1 MINVKDRRRSIC
13 VAALALLMLIAVSL
27 LPFFPYETWAEGID
41 TKAITEE
48 ELSGIQREIESL
60 YDSGTIIDAINEKQA
75 EISGIQLMSEEI
87 EKTVTISNV
96 KILYDFNEKPT
107 YLLTE
112 FEDGG
117 YAIRFR
123 EGETFV
129 ERNESFN
136 SIYTTENVI
145 EHRCYYAGPGQYFY
159 KRDGKTYEVRT
170 GQEVIFDKSG
180 DDEIEEI
187 NRQIV
192 EEKQSGIMP
201 MSIVDEGYTLL
212 NFNKKEMDMNDLI
225 RGLYFY
231 GMDEYYNEFVTL
243 LRYGTWT
250 NEHDNKCIK
259 FCAAN
264 NINAVNANRMW
275 YYNIGGNDLL
285 FGENIYGSCA
295 LVAIGMVL
303 QFYDRTGWCDVV
315 PSNTDAWENI
325 QYEYPYP
332 QYFSKHSRL
341 NPSKMEA
348 ERLHQYLISLA
359 HPGVLPSDSYGTSE
373 ALQVEVINK
382 YAENL
387 GYSNKIVGGSYIV
400 SPILLHMI
408 IGELGYPFI
417 FTTRGATFDYKYA
430 IKDSGGNISYK
441 ESTAR
446 CHAVVGY
453 GYKGSEFLCHF
464 GWMCAGYS
472 TTLIHENYIR
482 AANFININDYVNISK
497 E

>member
-41 TKAITEE
+41 TRAITEE

-96 KILYDFNEKPT
+96 KILYDFNEKTT

-112 FEDGG
+112 FEEGG

-145 EHRCYYAGPGQYFY
+145 DHRCYYAGPGQYFY
-159 KRDGKTYEVRT
+159 KCDGKKYEVRT
-170 GQEVIFDKSG
+170 GQEVIFDKAG

-192 EEKQSGIMP
+192 EEKKYGTMP
-201 MSIVDEGYTLL
+201 MSIIDEGYTLL
-212 NFNKKEMDMNDLI
+212 NFNKKEMTMMDAV
-225 RGLYFY
+225 RGVYFY
-231 GMDEYYNEFVTL
+231 GMDEYNTTFVNL
-243 LRYGTWT
+243 LRSGSWT
-250 NEHDNKCIK
+250 SEHANECIK
-259 FCAAN
+259 FGMTDDISKIN
-264 NINAVNANRMW
+264 NYPVL
-275 YYNIGGNDLL
+275 YYTVGGEDLL
-285 FGENIYGSCA
+285 FGDNNYGSCA

-303 QFYDRTGWCDVV
+303 QLYDRTNWCDVV
-315 PSNTDAWENI
+315 PSDTSKWERI
-325 QYEYPYP
+325 QYTYKYSD
-332 QYFSKHSRL
+332 QFYKHKNL
-341 NPSKMEA
+341 DPDKKDA

-359 HPGVLPSDSYGTSE
+359 HPDVKPNKNGIYGTYPDD
-373 ALQVEVINK
+373 QVKAINK
-382 YAENL
+382 YAQNM
-387 GYSNKIVGGSYIV
+387 GYTKIIKGRTALYISV
-400 SPILLHMI
+400 KSLIGKQGFPMI
-408 IGELGYPFI
+408 A
-417 FTTRGATFDYKYA
+417 TTKGDSFSYKYPV
-430 IKDSGGNISYK
+430 KDDKGNITYINQTSGRH
-441 ESTAR
+441 T
-446 CHAVVGY
+446 VVAY
-453 GYKGSEFLCHF
+453 GYKDSEFICHF
-464 GWMCAGYS
+464 GWHSQGSGAVILNKSYVS
-472 TTLIHENYIR
+472 DWKYI
-482 AANFININDYVNISK
+482 DVL
-497 E
+497 

>member
-41 TKAITEE
+41 TRAITEE

-112 FEDGG
+112 FEEAG

-170 GQEVIFDKSG
+170 GQEVIFDKAG

-192 EEKQSGIMP
+192 EEKKYGTMP
-201 MSIVDEGYTLL
+201 MSIIDEGYTLL
-212 NFNKKEMDMNDLI
+212 NFNKKEMTMMDAV
-225 RGLYFY
+225 RGVYFY
-231 GMDEYYNEFVTL
+231 GLSEHNNTFARLTPEMSWSQKHDEE
-243 LRYGTWT
+243 
-250 NEHDNKCIK
+250 CIK
-259 FCAAN
+259 YGIKYVGIDKKNYEN
-264 NINAVNANRMW
+264 NLF
-275 YYNIGGNDLL
+275 YNIGGEDLL
-285 FGENIYGSCA
+285 FGDNIYGSCA
-295 LVAIGMVL
+295 MVSIGMVL
-303 QFYDRTGWCDVV
+303 QLYDRTDWCDVV
-315 PSNTDAWENI
+315 PSNTNAWERI
-325 QYEYPYP
+325 QYDCPYIHQFANHP
-332 QYFSKHSRL
+332 KL
-341 NPSKMEA
+341 NTDKKDA
-348 ERLHQYLISLA
+348 ERLHQYLISIA
-359 HPGVLPSDSYGTSE
+359 HPNKKPFDDRTY
-373 ALQVEVINK
+373 EVSTTEITNIINK
-382 YAENL
+382 YIKNL
-387 GYSNKIVGGSYIV
+387 GYSNKIKGKNALSISVKS
-400 SPILLHMI
+400 L
-408 IGELGYPFI
+408 IGKNGYPMI
-417 FTTRGATFDYKYA
+417 ACTSSTKYSFTYTNEYGLISTVNKNGA
-430 IKDSGGNISYK
+430 
-441 ESTAR
+441 
-446 CHAVVGY
+446 HAFVVY
-453 GYKGSEFLCHF
+453 GYKNSEYVCHLGWHGEGGYADAIINSRYIGS
-464 GWMCAGYS
+464 WR
-472 TTLIHENYIR
+472 YID
-482 AANFININDYVNISK
+482 IL
-497 E
+497 

>member
-1 MINVKDRRRSIC
+1 MITVKDRRRSIC

-41 TKAITEE
+41 TRAITEE

-112 FEDGG
+112 FEEGG

-145 EHRCYYAGPGQYFY
+145 DHRCYYAGPGQYFY
-159 KRDGKTYEVRT
+159 KRDGKKYEVRT

-192 EEKQSGIMP
+192 EEKKYGTMP
-201 MSIVDEGYTLL
+201 MSIIDEGYTLL
-212 NFNKKEMDMNDLI
+212 NFNKKEMTMMDAV
-225 RGLYFY
+225 RGVYFY
-231 GMDEYYNEFVTL
+231 GMDEYNTRFLPLKSYESWNDSYNNDCINYSIYRYNHQDRKYDYMRTL
-243 LRYGTWT
+243 KYT
-250 NEHDNKCIK
+250 
-259 FCAAN
+259 
-264 NINAVNANRMW
+264 V
-275 YYNIGGNDLL
+275 GGEDML
-285 FGENIYGSCA
+285 FGDNIYGSCA
-295 LVAIGMVL
+295 LVSIGMVL
-303 QFYDRTGWCDVV
+303 QLYDRTDWCDVV
-315 PSNTDAWENI
+315 PSNTSAWENI
-325 QYEYPYP
+325 QYTYPYS
-332 QYFSKHSRL
+332 QDCTKHTQL
-341 NPSKMEA
+341 IPSKKDA

-359 HPGVLPSDSYGTSE
+359 HPGKLPSEKYGTSE
-373 ALQVEVINK
+373 DLQVKVINQ
-382 YAENL
+382 YAQNL
-387 GYSNKIVGGSYIV
+387 GYSKKIKGKSALYISV
-400 SPILLHMI
+400 KSLIGKQGFPMI
-408 IGELGYPFI
+408 A
-417 FTTRGATFDYKYA
+417 TTKGDGFSYKYPE
-430 IKDSGGNISYK
+430 KNEKGDISYVTK
-441 ESTAR
+441 SAG
-446 CHAVVGY
+446 CHAVVSY
-453 GYKGSEFLCHF
+453 GYKDSEFVCNF
-464 GWMCAGYS
+464 GWFGAGYGAC
-472 TTLIHENYIR
+472 IVNKNYIR
-482 AANFININDYVNISK
+482 AWRYIDIL
-497 E
+497 

>member
-41 TKAITEE
+41 TRAITEE

-112 FEDGG
+112 FEEGG

-192 EEKQSGIMP
+192 EEKKYGTMP
-201 MSIVDEGYTLL
+201 MSIIDEGYTLL
-212 NFNKKEMDMNDLI
+212 NFNKKEM
-225 RGLYFY
+225 
-231 GMDEYYNEFVTL
+231 T
-243 LRYGTWT
+243 
-250 NEHDNKCIK
+250 
-259 FCAAN
+259 
-264 NINAVNANRMW
+264 
-275 YYNIGGNDLL
+275 
-285 FGENIYGSCA
+285 
-295 LVAIGMVL
+295 
-303 QFYDRTGWCDVV
+303 
-315 PSNTDAWENI
+315 
-325 QYEYPYP
+325 
-332 QYFSKHSRL
+332 
-341 NPSKMEA
+341 
-348 ERLHQYLISLA
+348 
-359 HPGVLPSDSYGTSE
+359 
-373 ALQVEVINK
+373 
-382 YAENL
+382 
-387 GYSNKIVGGSYIV
+387 
-400 SPILLHMI
+400 ILLS
-408 IGELGYPFI
+408 L
-417 FTTRGATFDYKYA
+417 
-430 IKDSGGNISYK
+430 
-441 ESTAR
+441 
-446 CHAVVGY
+446 
-453 GYKGSEFLCHF
+453 L
-464 GWMCAGYS
+464 
-472 TTLIHENYIR
+472 
-482 AANFININDYVNISK
+482 
-497 E
+497 

>member
-41 TKAITEE
+41 TRAITEE

-60 YDSGTIIDAINEKQA
+60 YDSGTIKDAINENEAQ
-75 EISGIQLMSEEI
+75 ISRIQLMSEEI

-112 FEDGG
+112 FEEGG

-170 GQEVIFDKSG
+170 GQEVIFDRSG

-192 EEKQSGIMP
+192 EEKKYGTMP
-201 MSIVDEGYTLL
+201 MSIIDEGYTLL
-212 NFNKKEMDMNDLI
+212 NFNKKEMTMMDAV
-225 RGLYFY
+225 RGVYFY
-231 GMDEYYNEFVTL
+231 GMDEYNTRFLPLKSYESWNDSYNNDCINYSIYRYNYQDRKYDYMRTL
-243 LRYGTWT
+243 KYT
-250 NEHDNKCIK
+250 
-259 FCAAN
+259 
-264 NINAVNANRMW
+264 V
-275 YYNIGGNDLL
+275 GGEDML
-285 FGENIYGSCA
+285 FGDNLYGSCA

-303 QFYDRTGWCDVV
+303 QLYDRTDWCDVV
-315 PSNTDAWENI
+315 PSNTSAWENI
-325 QYEYPYP
+325 QYTYPYSQDCTKHP
-332 QYFSKHSRL
+332 QL
-341 NPSKMEA
+341 IPSKKDA

-359 HPGVLPSDSYGTSE
+359 HPGKLPSEEYGTSE
-373 ALQVEVINK
+373 DLQVKVINQ
-382 YAENL
+382 YAQNL
-387 GYSNKIVGGSYIV
+387 GYSKKIKGKSALYISVKSLIGKQGFPMIATTKGS
-400 SPILLHMI
+400 
-408 IGELGYPFI
+408 
-417 FTTRGATFDYKYA
+417 TFSYKYPV
-430 IKDSGGNISYK
+430 KDDNGNISYK
-441 ESTAR
+441 NATED
-446 CHAVVGY
+446 CHAVVAY
-453 GYKGSEFLCHF
+453 GYKDSEFVCHF
-464 GWMCAGYS
+464 GWLRAGYAS
-472 TTLIHENYIR
+472 TIINKSYIR
-482 AANFININDYVNISK
+482 AWRYIDIL
-497 E
+497 